1 MNAWPAFHAELR
13 ARLDREFAELAGS
26 LAAPDDALR
35 RRPEPDSWSA
45 LAVVEHV
52 ALTNHFL
59 SLLAAKLVDKGLAR
73 SRRGEPTPTE
83 PPSLAHLDTLAARAF
98 RWQHPAHM
106 TPTGSPDPAA
116 LRARLAE
123 QHDRLAAWLD
133 SLPHGAGSLH
143 RIRISVVEGDD
154 RLDFYQLLHFVLLHV
169 ARHRAQ
175 IARALGDVSRIER
188 PPGA

>member
-1 MNAWPAFHAELR
+1 MSAWPAFQVDLR
-13 ARLDREFAELAGS
+13 ARLGREFAQLSAA
-26 LAAPDDALR
+26 LAAPGDALR
-35 RRPEPDSWSA
+35 RRPEPNAWSA
-45 LAVVEHV
+45 LEVVEHV

-59 SLLAAKLVDKGLAR
+59 SLLAKKLVDKALAR
-73 SRRGEPTPTE
+73 SRRGDPTPSE

-98 RWQHPAHM
+98 RWQHPTHM
-106 TPTGSPDPAA
+106 TPTGSADPIE

-133 SLPHGAGSLH
+133 ALPHGAGSLH

-175 IARALGDVSRIER
+175 LARAIEDVNRTAPR
-188 PPGA
+188 PDA